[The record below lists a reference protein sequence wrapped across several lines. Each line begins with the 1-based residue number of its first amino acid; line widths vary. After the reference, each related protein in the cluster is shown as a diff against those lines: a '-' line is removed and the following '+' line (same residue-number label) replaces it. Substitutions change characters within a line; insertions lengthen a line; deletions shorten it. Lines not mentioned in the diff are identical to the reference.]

1 MPRSHAADRDE
12 SDPRQAARDE
22 AVVRRGFW
30 AKLQRVAASLPFAN
44 DLLSAYYCAF
54 DRDTPVHVKAALMG
68 ALAYFVLPF
77 DLMPDVL
84 PLLGYTDDAAILA
97 TAVRLVAGSIKPE
110 HRAAAE
116 AAIERVTEQ

>member
-54 DRDTPVHVKAALMG
+54 DRDTPVRVKAALMG

-97 TAVRLVAGSIKPE
+97 TAVRLVASSIKPE
-110 HRAAAE
+110 HRAAAD
-116 AAIERVTEQ
+116 AAIERVNEQ